1 MLTPDAPA
9 IEVAD
14 LHKRYGA
21 FVAVDGV
28 SFTVPTGEVFGLV
41 GSNGAG
47 KTTTLECL
55 LGLREPDAGTVRV
68 FGLDPAR
75 QGAEVRLRVGAQLQ
89 AAQLPPRLRVG
100 EALVWFASF
109 YPHTVDV
116 DELLAR
122 WGLTDK
128 RSTAFGD
135 LSGGQRQRLF
145 LALALLHSPELVC
158 FDELTTGLDPRARRD
173 TWRQVE
179 SLRDE
184 GRTVLV
190 VTHDMEEAERLCDR
204 VAMLDG
210 GRVVALGRP
219 ADLVEE
225 AGVRSLEDVFLAR
238 TGPGSTT
245 PPASVEMEVR

>member
-1 MLTPDAPA
+1 MTTSDVPA
-9 IEVAD
+9 IEVAG
-14 LHKRYGA
+14 LRKSYGGS
-21 FVAVDGV
+21 VAVADV
-28 SFTVPTGEVFGLV
+28 SFAVDTGEVFGLV

-47 KTTTLECL
+47 KTTTLECV

-68 FGLDPAR
+68 LGLDPVR
-75 QGAEVRLRVGAQLQ
+75 HGTEVRRRVGAQLQ
-89 AAQLPPRLRVG
+89 AAQLPPRLRVR
-100 EALVWFASF
+100 EALVWFSSF

-116 DELLAR
+116 DDLLER
-122 WGLTDK
+122 WGLADK

-145 LALALLHSPELVC
+145 LALALLHSPEVVC

-173 TWRQVE
+173 TWHQVR

-190 VTHDMEEAERLCDR
+190 VTHDMDEAERLCDR
-204 VAMLDG
+204 VAMLDA

-219 ADLVEE
+219 ADLVEQT
-225 AGVRSLEDVFLAR
+225 GTRSLEDVFLAR
-238 TGPGSTT
+238 TGLGSI
-245 PPASVEMEVR
+245 EMEVR